1 MLIAKTKQ
9 ERNRMSSWKK
19 TNKTIC
25 RVHYS
30 MDKYR
35 ETEDGSSVK
44 TLEGEMV
51 YVNMPFASTFVN
63 IEDSDGKMTS
73 ISRDCILKVDWLKL
87 PKWALLKEAQVVDSA
102 EMRLKNLDR
111 ELTEEK
117 KRFNSQENLDKML
130 DEHDE
135 ASKSSLESV

>member
-1 MLIAKTKQ
+1 
-9 ERNRMSSWKK
+9 MSSWKK
-19 TNKTIC
+19 TNKTVC
-25 RVHYS
+25 RVYYS

-35 ETEDGSSVK
+35 ETEESISVK
-44 TLEGEMV
+44 TVEGEMV

-87 PKWALLKEAQVVDSA
+87 PKWALLTEGQVVDSA

-111 ELTEEK
+111 EITEEK

-130 DEHDE
+130 DSHNEE
-135 ASKSSLESV
+135 SKKSMESV

>member
-1 MLIAKTKQ
+1 
-9 ERNRMSSWKK
+9 MSSWKK
-19 TNKTIC
+19 TNKTVC
-25 RVHYS
+25 RVYYS

-35 ETEDGSSVK
+35 ETEESISVK
-44 TLEGEMV
+44 TVEGEMV

-87 PKWALLKEAQVVDSA
+87 PKWALLTEGQVVDSA

-111 ELTEEK
+111 EITEEK

-130 DEHDE
+130 DSHDE
-135 ASKSSLESV
+135 ESKKSMESV

>member
-1 MLIAKTKQ
+1 
-9 ERNRMSSWKK
+9 MSSWKK
-19 TNKTIC
+19 TNKTVC

-35 ETEDGSSVK
+35 ETEESISVK
-44 TLEGEMV
+44 TVEGEMV

-87 PKWALLKEAQVVDSA
+87 PKWALLTEPQVVDSA
-102 EMRLKNLDR
+102 QMRLKNLDR

-117 KRFNSQENLDKML
+117 KRFASQENLDKML
-130 DEHDE
+130 DSHDE
-135 ASKSSLESV
+135 ESKKSMESV

>member
-1 MLIAKTKQ
+1 
-9 ERNRMSSWKK
+9 MSSWKK
-19 TNKTIC
+19 TNKTVC

-35 ETEDGSSVK
+35 ETEESISVK
-44 TLEGEMV
+44 TLEGEMI

-87 PKWALLKEAQVVDSA
+87 PKWAILKESHVVDSA

-117 KRFNSQENLDKML
+117 KRFASQENLDKML
-130 DEHDE
+130 DEHTE
-135 ASKSSLESV
+135 ESKKSMELI

>member
-1 MLIAKTKQ
+1 
-9 ERNRMSSWKK
+9 
-19 TNKTIC
+19 
-25 RVHYS
+25 

-35 ETEDGSSVK
+35 ETEESISVK
-44 TLEGEMV
+44 TVEGEMV

-87 PKWALLKEAQVVDSA
+87 PKWALLTEGQVVDSA

-111 ELTEEK
+111 EITEEK

-130 DEHDE
+130 DSHDE
-135 ASKSSLESV
+135 ESKKSMESV